1 MSNSG
6 NTWKLPQLKANVNV
20 VREVMSDFGDLS
32 TLAPPPPSKN
42 SVKVSMFRFCFIL
55 FFFCMVLN
63 PTCLNWMV
71 QLVSYKNHSGFK
83 MVFVYEK
90 G

>member
-1 MSNSG
+1 MI
-6 NTWKLPQLKANVNV
+6 
-20 VREVMSDFGDLS
+20 FGDLS
-32 TLAPPPPSKN
+32 TLAPPPPPKN

-55 FFFCMVLN
+55 VFCLELN

-71 QLVSYKNHSGFK
+71 QLVPYKNHSGFK

-90 G
+90 C